1 MDAIQIQNLTKTY
14 PKFKLHAASITLP
27 MGYIMGLIGENGAGK
42 STLIKT
48 MLDFSYPDAGSITL
62 LGKDSH
68 QEAVCLK
75 EDIGIVLDTI
85 SLPRLYTAK
94 DCNRI
99 FRNLYANW
107 DEALYASYLERFQLP
122 DHKMWK
128 TFSLGMQKKL
138 GIAIA
143 LSHHPKLLILD
154 EVTAGL
160 DPIVRDDFLNLLQEF
175 VSDGAHS
182 VLISSHILSDLEKIC
197 DYITFLHKGQLLF
210 SMEKEQLMETYGI
223 IRCSLDD
230 AEALPEACI
239 CAKRTSAY
247 GAEVLVKRQHAPN
260 WVPVEEVSME
270 DLMVLLVKYAE

>member
-62 LGKDSH
+62 LAKDSH

-85 SLPRLYTAK
+85 SLPRLCTAK

-143 LSHHPKLLILD
+143 LSHQPKLLILD

-230 AEALPEACI
+230 AEALPEACV

>member
-1 MDAIQIQNLTKTY
+1 
-14 PKFKLHAASITLP
+14 
-27 MGYIMGLIGENGAGK
+27 
-42 STLIKT
+42 
-48 MLDFSYPDAGSITL
+48 
-62 LGKDSH
+62 
-68 QEAVCLK
+68 
-75 EDIGIVLDTI
+75 
-85 SLPRLYTAK
+85 
-94 DCNRI
+94 
-99 FRNLYANW
+99 
-107 DEALYASYLERFQLP
+107 
-122 DHKMWK
+122 
-128 TFSLGMQKKL
+128 
-138 GIAIA
+138 
-143 LSHHPKLLILD
+143 LILD

-182 VLISSHILSDLEKIC
+182 ILISSHILSDLEKIC